1 MHKVRREFKCITMK
15 INTKKTIIGEMR
27 DQKKKKLKTVWCRE
41 NYLANWQKSLFTS
54 IYFNCKYSS
63 RRHTKVRAT
72 PKTIFSE
79 KDLKTSWTALA
90 QQGAEKSYQ
99 DELREPEIH
108 SFQHPT
114 PSSEG
119 RGLLELFVGTDTQ
132 AGAILHSTYVAS
144 SFSWSPILTLLPI
157 YFVNITCSALM
168 CHCALPW
175 TARCGTKTLP
185 TLALQH
191 GLAPLC
197 QTQHAGWPCSAA
209 PEWFSLTS
217 SNLVSSLNPSHCST
231 VAWLCPTKCTS
242 YV

>member
-1 MHKVRREFKCITMK
+1 MHKVRREFKCITTK

-27 DQKKKKLKTVWCRE
+27 DQKKKKLKAVWCRE
-41 NYLANWQKSLFTS
+41 NYLANWQKFLFTS

-119 RGLLELFVGTDTQ
+119 RGLLELFVGTDMQ

-144 SFSWSPILTLLPI
+144 SFHGVQFWHSSPSTLL
-157 YFVNITCSALM
+157 TSL
-168 CHCALPW
+168 ALP
-175 TARCGTKTLP
+175 
-185 TLALQH
+185 
-191 GLAPLC
+191 
-197 QTQHAGWPCSAA
+197 
-209 PEWFSLTS
+209 
-217 SNLVSSLNPSHCST
+217 
-231 VAWLCPTKCTS
+231 
-242 YV
+242 

>member
-1 MHKVRREFKCITMK
+1 MREAVAKDVTEEGYLSWGPSWGAGRVCS
-15 INTKKTIIGEMR
+15 
-27 DQKKKKLKTVWCRE
+27 RE
-41 NYLANWQKSLFTS
+41 RQQQIQAGKDRNRS

-119 RGLLELFVGTDTQ
+119 RGLLELFVGTDMQ

-144 SFSWSPILTLLPI
+144 SFHGVQFWHSSPSTLL
-157 YFVNITCSALM
+157 TSL
-168 CHCALPW
+168 ALPQCV
-175 TARCGTKTLP
+175 TVPCPELP
-185 TLALQH
+185 DVAQRLSQPWH
-191 GLAPLC
+191 
-197 QTQHAGWPCSAA
+197 
-209 PEWFSLTS
+209 S
-217 SNLVSSLNPSHCST
+217 SM
-231 VAWLCPTKCTS
+231 A
-242 YV
+242 